1 MHACCCLR
9 PWRGCS
15 WAERPCIKLRRIRCK
30 YTHISAQQQRA
41 EYLVPFGG
49 SKTDSLAGQCSCG
62 LCPWNAWRRARVHVA
77 ATTSRPCHQG
87 LHSSSRP
94 VSAASLCVR
103 LGVQQQCMCRQAL
116 PRAAGLLWLL
126 PCVLYCVQSELI
138 SSSLPASKLH
148 PCPMLAPRTCTCMQ
162 AELTSSSLPASKLH
176 PCPMHAPRTCTCMQV
191 ELTSSSLPASK
202 LHPCPMLAPRTRTCM
217 QAELISSGL
226 PVGVGFDLLPADP
239 SDDLTELR
247 SAHSRG
253 AAGSGVPALSP
264 WEAAAPDAWVCW
276 LQGCRCVSAC
286 GHMLGASLRRR
297 QDTCHDRP

>member
-191 ELTSSSLPASK
+191 ELTSSSLPASS
-202 LHPCPMLAPRTRTCM
+202 CTLAPCTPRAPAPACRW
-217 QAELISSGL
+217 SSL
-226 PVGVGFDLLPADP
+226 PVAFPPPSCTLAPCSPRAPAP
-239 SDDLTELR
+239 ACRRSSSPAACPWAWALTF
-247 SAHSRG
+247 
-253 AAGSGVPALSP
+253 
-264 WEAAAPDAWVCW
+264 
-276 LQGCRCVSAC
+276 CRQILA
-286 GHMLGASLRRR
+286 
-297 QDTCHDRP
+297 TT